1 MLAMSSIESTK
12 QYLLE
17 TASLVVSA
25 QRVLVYEVDSC
36 GNPVGHVSSTPNVHW
51 GGLYKRFSAIDP
63 FHPQRYRDVAGSV
76 FGTACGFQIER
87 ENPEYVAGFRSVLGV
102 RYKADVFLRD
112 GSGQIM
118 AGIRYARFSDSR
130 EFSSD
135 EMQRLV
141 TTQRLF
147 SCTWQAALR
156 DARRT
161 NMLASLTERE
171 REVLDSVL
179 AGLPNEDIA
188 RRLGIALPT
197 VKNHVKNILSKT
209 DQPNR
214 AALLGAL
221 LSAG

>member
-1 MLAMSSIESTK
+1 MSNLESTK
-12 QYLLE
+12 RYLLE
-17 TASLVVSA
+17 TASLVVPA
-25 QRVLVYEVDSC
+25 ERVLVYEVDSF
-36 GNPVGHVSSTPNVHW
+36 GNPVAHISSTPNVHW
-51 GGLYKRFSAIDP
+51 GGLYRRFAAIDP
-63 FHPQRYRDVAGSV
+63 FHPQRYRQVAGSV
-76 FGTACGFQIER
+76 FGTAQGFQVER

-112 GSGQIM
+112 GSGEIM
-118 AGIRYARFSDSR
+118 AGIRYARFSGSS
-130 EFSSD
+130 EFSPD

-156 DARRT
+156 DARRARL
-161 NMLASLTERE
+161 LASLTERE
-171 REVLDSVL
+171 HEVLDSIV

-188 RRLGIALPT
+188 RKLGIALPT
-197 VKNHVKNILSKT
+197 VKNHVKSILTKT

-221 LSAG
+221 LAAG